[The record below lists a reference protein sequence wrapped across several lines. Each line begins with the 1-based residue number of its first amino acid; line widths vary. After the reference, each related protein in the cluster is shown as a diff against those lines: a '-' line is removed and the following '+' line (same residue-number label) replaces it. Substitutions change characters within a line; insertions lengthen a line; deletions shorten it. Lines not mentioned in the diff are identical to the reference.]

1 MILKSIWDE
10 KYLIESVKVRAYI
23 GDKGVVFWTD
33 ARNIREQHTLEKPQS
48 GLRHLTGVGATSAL
62 VVFAACVG
70 GVTP

>member
-33 ARNIREQHTLEKPQS
+33 ARNIQE
-48 GLRHLTGVGATSAL
+48 
-62 VVFAACVG
+62 
-70 GVTP
+70 